1 MRRLSRACTQSVN
14 LAGGL
19 PKGCQKQKMRRKFE
33 KSKVPKSQR
42 FRDFFGGLG
51 EKIRTSGLL
60 NPIQARYQTA
70 LHPVMFR
77 RFRLS
82 PKGSTLRTELI
93 IACFQRPVKR
103 ENVFFYD
110 FLRSSAGKQQKLL
123 RNSNL
128 FATPHVLHQLVEVL
142 NNLLRV
148 VAFFCVILDLL
159 EKLIETLICHVQ
171 CHFSVK

>member
-1 MRRLSRACTQSVN
+1 MKLKAAHMG
-14 LAGGL
+14 AGGRKWCAQRQQSRTIRILGSKL
-19 PKGCQKQKMRRKFE
+19 PVKHKKEAIFQSLRC
-33 KSKVPKSQR
+33 
-42 FRDFFGGLG
+42 LG

-103 ENVFFYD
+103 ENVFFYV
-110 FLRSSAGKQQKLL
+110 FFAKFGGKAAETAAELKPFCRSARPPSACRG
-123 RNSNL
+123 
-128 FATPHVLHQLVEVL
+128 TE
-142 NNLLRV
+142 
-148 VAFFCVILDLL
+148 
-159 EKLIETLICHVQ
+159 
-171 CHFSVK
+171 